1 MSEPKPIVIAGA
13 GIGGLTLG
21 LALLQRGIAVR
32 IHEQAPSLSDVG
44 AGLQFSANGTR
55 CLFSLGLENALQR
68 VATAPEGKEVRLWN
82 TGQRWK
88 LFDLGAESRT
98 AFGFPYLMI
107 HRGDLHRI
115 LLEAVRQADP
125 QAIRAGSRCIGFTQN
140 GNGVTIDLE
149 DGSQVHGAAL
159 VGADGV
165 HSIVR
170 GLLFGQEAPQ
180 FTGCLAWRG
189 LIQVDQLPKGFLRPV
204 GVNWIGPGAHV
215 VTYPLRGGQLMNFVG
230 IVERD
235 DWQLESWTEPG
246 SAEEC
251 ARDFK
256 GWHADVHTMIE
267 RIKQPYKWA
276 LMGREPLNAW
286 SQDRVTLL
294 GDAAHPTLPFLAQG
308 ANMAIEDGIVLA
320 RCIEAFG
327 SSLPEAFKRY
337 ENLRIERTS
346 RIVRGSA
353 ENARRFHNPAL
364 AQASSA
370 QRYVDE
376 EWSEA
381 KVRAR
386 YNWLFEYDA
395 LGVPLGAPQTNATT
409 SQTP

>member
-32 IHEQAPSLSDVG
+32 IYEQACSLSDVG

-55 CLFSLGLENALQR
+55 CLFSLGLESALQR

-98 AFGFPYLMI
+98 TFGYPYLMI

-115 LLEAVRQADP
+115 LHEAVRQADP
-125 QAIRAGSRCIGFTQN
+125 QAIRTGSRCIGFTQD

-149 DGSQVHGAAL
+149 DSSQVQGAAL

-251 ARDFK
+251 ARDFR

-320 RCIEAFG
+320 RCIEAF
-327 SSLPEAFKRY
+327 SSNLPEALKRY

-395 LGVPLGAPQTNATT
+395 LGLALGEPQISTTT
-409 SQTP
+409 SQPL

>member
-32 IHEQAPSLSDVG
+32 IYEQACSLSDVG

-55 CLFSLGLENALQR
+55 CLFSLGLESALQR

-98 AFGFPYLMI
+98 TFGYPYLMI

-115 LLEAVRQADP
+115 LHEAVRQADP
-125 QAIRAGSRCIGFTQN
+125 QAIRTGSRCIGFTQD

-149 DGSQVHGAAL
+149 DSSQVQGAAL

-170 GLLFGQEAPQ
+170 GLLFGQKTPQ

-251 ARDFK
+251 ARDFR

-320 RCIEAFG
+320 RCIEAF
-327 SSLPEAFKRY
+327 SSNLPEALKRY

-395 LGVPLGAPQTNATT
+395 LGLALGEPQISTTT
-409 SQTP
+409 SQPL